1 MGVHVFYA
9 SPEGWGAW
17 YGAQTTHSSRSSIF
31 VSSLWV
37 AVPEMDFLA
46 RKHLCLSCP
55 FYPLSYSP
63 SFQLFFLEGIVPF
76 VVEDLAVF
84 LWDGEFRIFLCF
96 LAWTNQFNSGQLL
109 SHVGFFVTPRT
120 AACQAFLS
128 ITNSWS
134 LLRLMSIE
142 FVIPFNHLI
151 LCWSLLLLPSI
162 FASIRVFNNE
172 SVLWI
177 RWPKAWSFS
186 FSISP
191 SNEYSVLI
199 SFRIEWF
206 DLLEVQG
213 TLKSLL

>member
-37 AVPEMDFLA
+37 AVPEMDFSA
-46 RKHLCLSCP
+46 RKHLCLSCL
-55 FYPLSYSP
+55 FYPLSCSP

-120 AACQAFLS
+120 AARQAFLS
-128 ITNSWS
+128 
-134 LLRLMSIE
+134 
-142 FVIPFNHLI
+142 HHQ
-151 LCWSLLLLPSI
+151 
-162 FASIRVFNNE
+162 
-172 SVLWI
+172 
-177 RWPKAWSFS
+177 
-186 FSISP
+186 
-191 SNEYSVLI
+191 
-199 SFRIEWF
+199 
-206 DLLEVQG
+206 LLELAQTHVHWVGDPIQPSHPLLIPSPPAFNLCQHQG
-213 TLKSLL
+213 L